1 MDGFE
6 ETIAALRAAVAL
18 VEPGGRQV
26 AANDFAGRW
35 GAEDLIVFVRDV
47 AVGTSLPALGFRQTL
62 RGARAWR
69 QLVAAAAM
77 AGSLFAVRTLLDDRF
92 AGSTGDR
99 LLGVAA
105 LVGAG
110 GLVYFTVAWV
120 IGAMDKEDIL
130 ILLRRKKPA

>member
-1 MDGFE
+1 RGHFHFE
-6 ETIAALRAAVAL
+6 GWL
-18 VEPGGRQV
+18 VSR
-26 AANDFAGRW
+26 
-35 GAEDLIVFVRDV
+35 L
-47 AVGTSLPALGFRQTL
+47 L
-62 RGARAWR
+62 R

-77 AGSLFAVRTLLDDRF
+77 AAALFAVRTLLDDRF

-110 GLVYFTVAWV
+110 GLVYFAVAWV
-120 IGAMDKEDIL
+120 IGAMNKEDIL